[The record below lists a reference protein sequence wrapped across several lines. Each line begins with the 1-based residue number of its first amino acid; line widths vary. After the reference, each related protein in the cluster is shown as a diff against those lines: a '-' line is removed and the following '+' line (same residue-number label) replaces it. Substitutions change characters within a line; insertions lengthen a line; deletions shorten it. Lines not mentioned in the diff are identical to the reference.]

1 MRIRAFVLPLALG
14 VGLLAGCSGTS
25 EPPAPTTTPTPTVAA
40 EPTNLEEL
48 AQAVMAEGLVDI
60 AAFAEL
66 AGTPDALSLSLM
78 WNELP
83 APDDQLAALSEVEA
97 RIDDLLEFR
106 PEMTQIGLL
115 SLAEGTKFA
124 GITTAYDPG
133 DEVLLAMLEATAD
146 APCTGAALDRLD
158 RGDGPRAHAEF
169 ECSVEADD
177 IVGLASAYDDVT
189 AVGVDIDGVD
199 DIRWNVSLAGR
210 PTTDALLRLQ
220 ARPSEGRQELFVDM
234 ATMAADGDADE
245 ITIIDSGS
253 SITVS
258 GFADAEQSEL
268 CGTMYDHILA
278 SGVER
283 ARVTM
288 QLHEST
294 SDEDW
299 ACWAPPLS

>member
-133 DEVLLAMLEATAD
+133 DEVLLALLEATAD
-146 APCTGAALDRLD
+146 APCTGQRSIVWIVETGLGLTPSSSVRSRLTTL
-158 RGDGPRAHAEF
+158 
-169 ECSVEADD
+169 SVW
-177 IVGLASAYDDVT
+177 LLHMTTSPLSASIST
-189 AVGVDIDGVD
+189 
-199 DIRWNVSLAGR
+199 VSTTSGGTSPLQVGR
-210 PTTDALLRLQ
+210 PPMLCCGCKPGR
-220 ARPSEGRQELFVDM
+220 ARGVRNSSSTWRRWPQTAML
-234 ATMAADGDADE
+234 DE